1 METDDQPKISKNNMP
16 DTVEELNDLISKLL
30 EIKDNFPDEQETQ
43 RRQQQFYG
51 RVGDMEVD
59 INSFE
64 SIEDAINSAEELK
77 LKKEKEQEENGRE
90 TNFDKMLK
98 SKKKIIIKKRPSHE
112 NKFKPIDGAKL
123 ADILTKRN
131 RKDSKDSNSSSDE
144 ELNAINAKKRKG
156 GGRRTRGK
164 LRAKS
169 RVKSRKK
176 RRKSRRK
183 SKGRKRRRK
192 NRKKRTKRR
201 R

>member
-1 METDDQPKISKNNMP
+1 MP
-16 DTVEELNDLISKLL
+16 DTVEELNDLISKLTFL
-30 EIKDNFPDEQETQ
+30 KKNFPDEEERQ

-51 RVGDMEVD
+51 RVGGMEVD

-64 SIEDAINSAEELK
+64 SIEDAITSAEELK

-90 TNFDKMLK
+90 TNFRKMLESQDK
-98 SKKKIIIKKRPSHE
+98 RIIIKKRPSHA

-123 ADILTKRN
+123 AEKIKKRN
-131 RKDSKDSNSSSDE
+131 RKDSNSSSDE
-144 ELNAINAKKRKG
+144 ELMSFTPTKKRKG

-164 LRAKS
+164 KRT
-169 RVKSRKK
+169 RK
-176 RRKSRRK
+176 RRKSRRRKRRK
-183 SKGRKRRRK
+183 SRRRK

>member
-1 METDDQPKISKNNMP
+1 MP
-16 DTVEELNDLISKLL
+16 DTVEELNDLISKLNFL
-30 EIKDNFPDEQETQ
+30 KTNFPYENFPDEGEK
-43 RRQQQFYG
+43 RKRQQQFYG
-51 RVGDMEVD
+51 KVEAMDVD

-64 SIEDAINSAEELK
+64 SIEDAITSAEKLK

-90 TNFDKMLK
+90 TNFNKMLE
-98 SKKKIIIKKRPSHE
+98 SKRRITIKKRPEMQRSDK

-144 ELNAINAKKRKG
+144 ELNAINAKKRRG

-164 LRAKS
+164 KRI
-169 RVKSRKK
+169 RKRRRKRTRK

-183 SKGRKRRRK
+183 SRRRRK
-192 NRKKRTKRR
+192 R
-201 R
+201 